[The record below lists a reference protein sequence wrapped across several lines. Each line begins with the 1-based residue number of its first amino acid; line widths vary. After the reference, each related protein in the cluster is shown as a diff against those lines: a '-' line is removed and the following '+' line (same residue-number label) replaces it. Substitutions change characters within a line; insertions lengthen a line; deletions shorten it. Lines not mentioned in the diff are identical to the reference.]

1 MLELFLNAARK
12 KYRYTY
18 NGQIMTEDLFDLD
31 SAQLDQIYRGLMKGV
46 KKASEDSLLEASNVA
61 DKELIEKA
69 EIVKYV
75 FQYKQDMAKRAE
87 KAAETRRR
95 NRKILELIQ
104 KKEDGDLEAKSLN
117 ELRDMLN
124 DSNASDET

>member
-1 MLELFLNAARK
+1 MPPKADQEEPDIDDDADKFDKHLFEVRKLYKKPEDDRLTAEDISKVKDAIDRCLNAYRTIKQDEVDEKDRNYRIRRRK
-12 KYRYTY
+12 
-18 NGQIMTEDLFDLD
+18 E
-31 SAQLDQIYRGLMKGV
+31 
-46 KKASEDSLLEASNVA
+46 
-61 DKELIEKA
+61 
-69 EIVKYV
+69 
-75 FQYKQDMAKRAE
+75 DMAKRAE

-104 KKEDGDLEAKSLN
+104 KKEDGDLEAKALN